1 MTMNEIFLR
10 NNKLSQ
16 FRLLEGDEA
25 LDNAI
30 SRMRQETKRYV
41 QSAGLKSLVLGISGG
56 VDSAFASA
64 LLHPVCQELGIPLY
78 GRSITIETNKPDEIA
93 RSQAVGA
100 AFCDEF
106 QYLDYTDW
114 YLPFKTR
121 MEKCDG
127 SLRSK
132 LRMGNVKARIRMIV
146 LYDLA
151 QREGGMVIS
160 TDNFTEYLTGFW
172 TLHGDVGDFA
182 PFIHLWKTEVYA
194 ASRYLCRSLAP
205 AQRDALM
212 ACVQAVPTDGL
223 GISSSDL
230 EQLGVPTYED
240 VDRLFWAYFNGDR
253 SLESHVLIRRYL
265 QSEYKRRNP
274 AMIERNCLVQG

>member
-1 MTMNEIFLR
+1 MNEIFLK
-10 NNKLSQ
+10 NNQLSQ
-16 FRLLEGDEA
+16 FGMITDDA
-25 LDNAI
+25 AI
-30 SRMRQETKRYV
+30 ASVIGRMRAETKSYI
-41 QSAGLKSLVLGISGG
+41 QNAGLQSLVVGISGG
-56 VDSAFASA
+56 VDSAFAVA

-160 TDNFTEYLTGFW
+160 TDNF
-172 TLHGDVGDFA
+172 
-182 PFIHLWKTEVYA
+182 
-194 ASRYLCRSLAP
+194 
-205 AQRDALM
+205 
-212 ACVQAVPTDGL
+212 
-223 GISSSDL
+223 
-230 EQLGVPTYED
+230 
-240 VDRLFWAYFNGDR
+240 
-253 SLESHVLIRRYL
+253 
-265 QSEYKRRNP
+265 
-274 AMIERNCLVQG
+274 